1 MVAVGSVS
9 HTHLHHVAQLATHS
23 LSYRAATAA
32 DADAD
37 DRAAVLGD
45 DLTFTRGEAA
55 RLPKISLRTLHRLRP
70 QLAPVC
76 VGRGSYRYRRSDLLA
91 YLAAL
96 PAGCHAQAGRRGR
109 AGSAGRDGGDVRELI
124 VGGMPA
130 GVGSGGLD

>member
-1 MVAVGSVS
+1 MVVAGSGS
-9 HTHLHHVAQLATHS
+9 HTHLHPVAQLATHS

-45 DLTFTRGEAA
+45 DLTFTREEAA
-55 RLPKISLRTLHRLRP
+55 RLLKISVRTLHRLRP

-91 YLAAL
+91 YLRSLPPGATRRARGVAVRGPRGGGGVYGGAIVDGVPAA
-96 PAGCHAQAGRRGR
+96 AERRR
-109 AGSAGRDGGDVRELI
+109 A
-124 VGGMPA
+124 
-130 GVGSGGLD
+130 